1 MNKVISLCKRRGF
14 IFSGSEIYG
23 GLSGTY
29 DYGPLGVELKNN
41 IKKLWWQSIVW
52 GREDIFGL
60 DADILMNAKTWE
72 ASGHTKFMTDPML
85 ECKKCHHRF
94 KGVNSLIK
102 SGKCQDCGGILTEP
116 KNFNLMFETKIG
128 PTDASA
134 DKIYLRPETAQGIF
148 VNFKNILN
156 SMHPK
161 LPFGIAQIGKAFR
174 NEITPSNFTFRTR
187 EFEQME
193 LEYFVLPGESD
204 KYFEYWR
211 TERLNWYLNLG
222 LKKENLRLRNYQKDE
237 LAHYSK
243 ATTDIEYK
251 FPFEKGFDEIEGI
264 ANRGDFDLKQHL
276 QFSNSDLNYFN
287 EESKE
292 KIIPYVIEP
301 SAGLDRIT
309 LAVLLDA
316 YYEEK
321 DKDGIR
327 TVLRIKPNLAPY
339 KVAVFPLL
347 SNKEELIKK
356 AKEVYRM
363 FHDSSFMFQ
372 GIAWDDIGN
381 IGKRYRRQDEI
392 GTPWCVTIDFETL
405 ENDTVT
411 VRDRDT
417 MKQERIKIN
426 ELNNYFI
433 NNL

>member
-1 MNKVISLCKRRGF
+1 MDKVISLCKRRGF
-14 IFSGSEIYG
+14 IFFGSEIYG

-41 IKKLWWQSIVW
+41 IKRSWWQRLVYK
-52 GREDIFGL
+52 REDVFGL

-94 KGVNSLIK
+94 KGGNSIVEG
-102 SGKCQDCGGILTEP
+102 GKCPDCGDILGKP
-116 KNFNLMFETKIG
+116 KSFNLMFESKIG

-134 DKIYLRPETAQGIF
+134 DKVYLRPETAQGIF
-148 VNFKNILN
+148 INFKNILD
-156 SMHPK
+156 STHPK

-193 LEYFVLPGESD
+193 LEYFVLPQESD
-204 KYFEYWR
+204 KYFEYWK
-211 TERLNWYLNLG
+211 TERFNWYLSLG
-222 LKKENLRLRNYQKDE
+222 LKKENIRLRDYQKNE
-237 LAHYSK
+237 LSHYSK

-251 FPFEKGFDEIEGI
+251 FPFDKGFDEIEGI
-264 ANRGDFDLKQHL
+264 TNRGDFDLKQHL
-276 QFSNSDLNYFN
+276 QFSNADLTYFN
-287 EESKE
+287 EKNKE
-292 KIIPYVIEP
+292 KVIPYVIEP

-316 YYEEK
+316 YNEKK
-321 DKDGIR
+321 DKDEIR
-327 TVLRIKPNLAPY
+327 TVLKIKPNLAPY
-339 KVAVFPLL
+339 KVAIFPLL
-347 SNKEELIKK
+347 GNKLELIEK
-356 AKEVYRM
+356 AREIYKMLKMPNVL
-363 FHDSSFMFQ
+363 
-372 GIAWDDIGN
+372 IVAWDDIGN

-433 NNL
+433 SKLN